1 MSVSGMSGSA
11 GSLPMRCTTSARKPS
26 TPRSSQKRST
36 SCIASTTSGLS
47 QLRSGCWGRK
57 VCRYHCSVASS
68 QVHAGPPPKAAGQL
82 LGGRLRRAVVPAV
95 PVALGRVARRAA
107 LDEPRVLV
115 GGVVGHPVQQH
126 ADVARVR
133 IGEQRVEGRE
143 VAEER
148 VDVAVV
154 GHVVAEV
161 GHRRAVDRRQPERV
175 DAEPLQVVQARA
187 QPLEVA
193 DAVARRVGERAR
205 IDLVDDRLLPPHAA
219 AKATG
224 RRPTMA
230 ARVPPMADV
239 AQIGVVGAGFMGSG
253 IAESAARA
261 GVAVKLY
268 EPQAAAL
275 EHSRSSIEGSV
286 ARAVKRERLTARRG
300 RGARSGASSG
310 RPTSTPSPSPSS
322 WSRRSSRTRRSR
334 RRRSRT
340 STPRSAPRRSSRRTP
355 RRSRSPGSRPPPGAP
370 IASWGCTSSRRSPS

>member
-11 GSLPMRCTTSARKPS
+11 GSLPMRCTTSTRKPS

-36 SCIASTTSGLS
+36 SCIAATTSGLS

-68 QVHAGPPPKAAGQL
+68 HVHAGPPPKAAGQL
-82 LGGRLRRAVVPAV
+82 LGGRVRRAVAPAV

-115 GGVVGHPVQQH
+115 GGVVRDPVEQD

-133 IGEQRVEGRE
+133 VGEQRVEGRE

-154 GHVVAEV
+154 GDVVAEV
-161 GHRRAVDRRQPERV
+161 GHRRAVDRRQPDRV
-175 DAEPLQVVQARA
+175 DAEPLQVVEARA
-187 QPLEVA
+187 QALEVA

-224 RRPTMA
+224 RRPTVA
-230 ARVPPMADV
+230 ARVSPMADV

-268 EPQAAAL
+268 EPQAAA
-275 EHSRSSIEGSV
+275 
-286 ARAVKRERLTARRG
+286 ARALALVDRGLGRAGGQARAAHRRRG
-300 RGARSGASSG
+300 RGAARAHRVVDRPRRPRRVRARGRGDRRGRGGQGEDVQGPRRRG
-310 RPTSTPSPSPSS
+310 RPRGDPRLEHLVDPD
-322 WSRRSSRTRRSR
+322 RRSR
-334 RRRSRT
+334 GRHRAPRSR
-340 STPRSAPRRSSRRTP
+340 PRAALLLAGARS
-355 RRSRSPGSRPPPGAP
+355 
-370 IASWGCTSSRRSPS
+370 